1 MREMPTNL
9 NLLARKKYMR
19 SYLADRERGRTD
31 LIWLCREVLGYRDIR
46 GADPGWEDSANIM
59 AGENHQP
66 LIDGLHKFSGRIE
79 IADTESM
86 SVVSSVPRVAMYDQT
101 EPDGNRNFLALFPR
115 DHLKTSIVTIG
126 HTIQWILN
134 YPEDVRILLSF
145 SSGDHGD
152 RIMTAILGHFRYN
165 ANFRFW
171 YPEWC
176 PPAKNARDFGSL
188 QSFTVP
194 NRTRQ
199 ITEPTVM
206 AVSVGKMIAGTHQ
219 DVHKHSDLV
228 DKENIKTAAGIR
240 DVNDHFKYT
249 DPLLARVA
257 GEQGWRDVE
266 GTTYD
271 YSDLYGHIK
280 DTEAGL
286 PAERR
291 SWRIVERGAQ
301 INATTGK
308 TLWPHRY
315 SWGALEKIK
324 DLVGLYIFEAQY
336 NMRCIA
342 PEGGLATREQIRFI
356 PRARVRELMPQYRIH
371 TTVDL
376 AGMEEKV
383 DGAFCA
389 ITTCGFL
396 SSGYIHVIDVRHGH
410 FTPFQVIWHFFD
422 IYARYHPR
430 DFKMEKNHHAQVLE
444 PFLRQE
450 MTKRGVYLNV
460 MNIPRDNAVSKDN
473 RISGLQ
479 SWFAAKRILFVD
491 DLPCDGHLVME
502 ITRFNKYKYK
512 DILDTLADQLQH
524 ADGNGIEPDLYPA
537 TANEPQAAVGMEGL
551 GLAKFM
557 GFDPMSKNAIFGG
570 QPMESE
576 DACYHARTGL

>member
-1 MREMPTNL
+1 MNAAPQSL
-9 NLLARKKYMR
+9 SVPARKKYMA

-31 LIWLCREVLGYRDIR
+31 LLWLCREVLGYRDIR
-46 GADPGWEDSANIM
+46 GADEGWEDLANIA
-59 AGENHQP
+59 AGENHQA
-66 LIDGLHKFSGRIE
+66 LLDGLHKFSGRVE
-79 IADTESM
+79 IADLETM
-86 SVVSSVPRVAMYDQT
+86 SVVSSIERVAMYDQS
-101 EPDGNRNFLALFPR
+101 EPDGLRNFLALFPR
-115 DHLKTSIVTIG
+115 DHLKTSIITIA
-126 HTIQWILN
+126 HTTQWILN
-134 YPEDVRILLSF
+134 YPDVRILLSF

-152 RIMTAILGHFRYN
+152 RIMTALLGHFRYN

-171 YPEWC
+171 YPEFC
-176 PPAKNARDFGSL
+176 PAAKSARDFGSL
-188 QSFTVP
+188 QSFIVP

-228 DKENIKTAAGIR
+228 DKENVKTPAGIR
-240 DVNDHFKYT
+240 DVTDHFKYT

-266 GTTYD
+266 GTPYD

-280 DTEAGL
+280 DTEAAL
-286 PAERR
+286 PIERR
-291 SWRIVERGAQ
+291 TWRIVERAAQ
-301 INATTGK
+301 VHATTGK

-315 SWGALEKIK
+315 SWPSLEKIR

-356 PRARVRELMPQYRIH
+356 SRARVRELMPQYRIH

-376 AGMEEKV
+376 AGLEEKA

-389 ITTCGFL
+389 LTTCGFL
-396 SSGYIHVIDVRHGH
+396 DSGYIHVIDIRHGH

-422 IYARYHPR
+422 IHARYRPR
-430 DFKMEKNHHAQVLE
+430 DFKMEKNHHAQVIE

-450 MTKRGVYLNV
+450 MTRRNVYLNV
-460 MNIPRDNAVSKDN
+460 LNIPRDGLASKDN

-479 SWFAAKRILFVD
+479 SYFAAKRILFVD
-491 DLPCDGHLVME
+491 DLPCDGHLIME
-502 ITRFNKYKYK
+502 ITRFNKYKYN
-512 DILDTLADQLQH
+512 DILDALSDQLQH
-524 ADGNGIEPDLYPA
+524 ADGKGIEPDLYPTASAEERSA
-537 TANEPQAAVGMEGL
+537 TGLTGL
-551 GLAKFM
+551 GLAQFI
-557 GFDPMSKNAIFGG
+557 GFDPLSKQAIFGG
-570 QPMESE
+570 QPTDSDESSF
-576 DACYHARTGL
+576 YHARTGL

>member
-1 MREMPTNL
+1 MEHTVTMSL
-9 NLLARKKYMR
+9 EARRKYME
-19 SYLADRERGRTD
+19 SYIRDRERGRTN
-31 LIWLCREVLGYRDIR
+31 LIWLCREALGYRDIR
-46 GADPGWEDSANIM
+46 SADEGCLDLANIR

-66 LIDGLHKFSGRIE
+66 LVEGLHHFAGKIE
-79 IADTESM
+79 IGDTETM
-86 SVVSSVPRVAMYDQT
+86 KIVSSKPRVEMYDQT
-101 EPDGNRNFLALFPR
+101 EPDGMKNCLFLFPR
-115 DHLKTSIVTIG
+115 DHLKTSVVTIA

-134 YPEDVRILLSF
+134 YEDVRVLLSF

-152 RIMTAILGHFRYN
+152 RIMTAILAHFRYN

-171 YPEWC
+171 YPEFC

-228 DKENIKTAAGIR
+228 DKENVKTAAGIR
-240 DVNDHFKYT
+240 DVSDHFKYT
-249 DPLLARVA
+249 DPLLARVS
-257 GEQGWRDVE
+257 GKQGWRDVE
-266 GTTYD
+266 GTPYD
-271 YSDLYGHIK
+271 YSDLYGEIR
-280 DTEAGL
+280 DSEA
-286 PAERR
+286 AKSDDKK
-291 SWRIVERGAQ
+291 SWRITERASQ
-301 INATTGK
+301 IDATTGK

-315 SWGALEKIK
+315 DWKALEQIK

-342 PEGGLATREQIRFI
+342 PSGGLATRDQIRFI
-356 PRARVRELMPQYRIH
+356 PRSRVRQLMPQYRIH

-383 DGAFCA
+383 SGAFCA
-389 ITTCGFL
+389 LTTCGFL
-396 SSGYIHVIDVRHGH
+396 PSGYIHVIDIRHGH
-410 FTPFQVIWHFFD
+410 FTPFQVIDHFFD
-422 IYARYHPR
+422 IQEKYRPR

-450 MTKRGVYLNV
+450 MTKRKNFLNV
-460 MNIPRDNAVSKDN
+460 LNIPRDNSISKDN

-479 SWFAAKRILFVD
+479 SFFAANRILFVD
-491 DLPCDGHLVME
+491 DLPCAGHLTME

-524 ADGNGIEPDLYPA
+524 ADGKGIEPDLYPV
-537 TANEPQAAVGMEGL
+537 NKEPESNPYADL
-551 GLAKFM
+551 GKAQFL
-557 GFDPMSKNAIFGG
+557 GFDPESHRAIFGG
-570 QPMESE
+570 QVELE
-576 DACYHARTGL
+576 GEYYHARTGL